1 MFRGMQAARQAVE
14 LVLDTLFNQE
24 GFTMAVLLTQEVIIE
39 YKSSRCE
46 SRDKPNTARVMS
58 YD

>member
-1 MFRGMQAARQAVE
+1 MQAARQAVE
-14 LVLDTLFNQE
+14 LVLGTLFNQE

-39 YKSSRCE
+39 YKSRRCE